1 MKTTY
6 LILLLTLP
14 FVGLGQDMKVKW
26 EDDDGREFSIKVLS
40 GEFGFGM
47 IPGDKISYTY
57 GGNVSKVGSVK
68 ISYTYT
74 GKVNRVGDVTI
85 SYTYN
90 GRVSKVGGMTI
101 SYNYNGKVT
110 GTRGRV
116 R

>member
-1 MKTTY
+1 MKKIY

-26 EDDDGREFSIKVLS
+26 EDDDGREFSIKVIS

-47 IPGDKISYTY
+47 IPGDRISYNY
-57 GGNVSKVGSVK
+57 SGNVSRVGRVLISYNYSGKVSRVGNVRISYNYSGK
-68 ISYTYT
+68 IS
-74 GKVNRVGDVTI
+74 R
-85 SYTYN
+85 
-90 GRVSKVGGMTI
+90 VGGMTI
-101 SYNYNGKVT
+101 SYNYSGKVS